1 MRSQDPQAQATGKD
15 PEESG
20 TVSVRERRRREREIW
35 RAAFVISVGLHV
47 LLFLLWPS
55 GGGPESPFAA
65 AGPQEQDD
73 QAAEGFMQTVSL
85 SSAPPDP
92 IQPPPVPTIEADLPE
107 PVDFEPDATPEVELT
122 EPDVPEPGQGDTDGT
137 DADDTD
143 PAGIPGAS
151 GAGDAGTEEEGL
163 FRVVPPRTR
172 STIFPPTNRSLRGTD
187 VKVWVFVDEEG
198 RVVPDSTQLEPPTS
212 DRGFNEELK
221 EIAAQWTFHPAR
233 RGDEVVASWW
243 SIEFGW

>member
-1 MRSQDPQAQATGKD
+1 MQSQDPDDQPTEKD
-15 PEESG
+15 PERSG
-20 TVSVRERRRREREIW
+20 PLSVRDRRRREREIW

-47 LLFLLWPS
+47 LLFLLWPA

-85 SSAPPDP
+85 RSAPPDP

-163 FRVVPPRTR
+163 FRVVPPSPRGI
-172 STIFPPTNRSLRGTD
+172 IFPPVSGSLDGEME
-187 VKVWVFVDEEG
+187 VWVFVDENG
-198 RVVPDSTQLEPPTS
+198 RVVSDSTRLEPPTS
-212 DRGFNEELK
+212 DRSYNEQVK
-221 EIAAQWTFHPAR
+221 EEAASWMFRPAR
-233 RGDEVVASWW
+233 RGEEVVASWW
-243 SIEFGW
+243 NYTISR